1 MKYFFLLVYKMQS
14 EQIKSKSNQYL
25 MQLPQ
30 NSNSSCRST
39 GSGQVLFKHLD
50 KTNKNKTKPCMWSQ
64 TEPDQTPGCWDKG
77 HTIRSGGLLVLG
89 SLSVLKCFI
98 WSFTLHF
105 VNEFFL
111 VYCWQYSY
119 FTGYLPKTFAQN
131 CMFYLGMRR

>member
-50 KTNKNKTKPCMWSQ
+50 KKNIWTKPTKTRLNRVCDPRQNQTRLQDVGIRVTPSGQEDSLFWDHSQ
-64 TEPDQTPGCWDKG
+64 
-77 HTIRSGGLLVLG
+77 
-89 SLSVLKCFI
+89 
-98 WSFTLHF
+98 
-105 VNEFFL
+105 
-111 VYCWQYSY
+111 Y
-119 FTGYLPKTFAQN
+119 
-131 CMFYLGMRR
+131 